1 MGMLLYMMEQ
11 QNKDNRN
18 NKAAGVAKSATPKPV
33 SKKEPEKKVV
43 QETKKPEIKKPSRV
57 EIMRMNV
64 ATVREYAESQGI
76 ENANTMSGAEL
87 KRILVNK
94 MFEEE

>member
-1 MGMLLYMMEQ
+1 MADLERQKQTQAQAQGAA
-11 QNKDNRN
+11 NT
-18 NKAAGVAKSATPKPV
+18 KAAPKPV
-33 SKKEPEKKVV
+33 VEPKPEKK
-43 QETKKPEIKKPSRV
+43 QEDAKKPSRV

-64 ATVREYAESQGI
+64 ATVREYATEQGI
-76 ENANTMSGAEL
+76 EGANAMSGAEL

>member
-11 QNKDNRN
+11 QNKENKN
-18 NKAAGVAKSATPKPV
+18 NKAAGVAKQATPKPV
-33 SKKEPEKKVV
+33 SKKEPEKKVKV
-43 QETKKPEIKKPSRV
+43 EVAQEAQKPTRM

-94 MFEEE
+94 MFEDE

>member
-11 QNKDNRN
+11 QNKENKN
-18 NKAAGVAKSATPKPV
+18 NKAVGVAKQATPKPV
-33 SKKEPEKKVV
+33 TKKEPEKKVV

>member
-1 MGMLLYMMEQ
+1 MGMLLRRNHGNAKPMTDTEQ
-11 QNKDNRN
+11 TQRAVENT
-18 NKAAGVAKSATPKPV
+18 APV
-33 SKKEPEKKVV
+33 VEKVEAKKE
-43 QETKKPEIKKPSRV
+43 KPAKKPSRV

-64 ATVREYAESQGI
+64 ATVRAYAEEQGI
-76 ENANTMSGAEL
+76 EGASAMSGAEL

>member
-18 NKAAGVAKSATPKPV
+18 NKAAGVAKPATPKPV
-33 SKKEPEKKVV
+33 LKKEPEKKVV

>member
-18 NKAAGVAKSATPKPV
+18 NKAAGVAKPATPKPV
-33 SKKEPEKKVV
+33 SKKEPEKKVEV
-43 QETKKPEIKKPSRV
+43 EVAQETKKPTRM

>member
-11 QNKDNRN
+11 QNKEN
-18 NKAAGVAKSATPKPV
+18 NKKAAGVAKQATPKPV
-33 SKKEPEKKVV
+33 SKKEPEKKVEV
-43 QETKKPEIKKPSRV
+43 EVAQETKKPTRM